1 MTEQRPGE
9 HMAAEIAQ
17 QPDVLAG
24 LVARQAEIAEVA
36 EKISQRPPRFAL
48 LAARG
53 SSDHAALY
61 AKYLIEVLLG
71 LPAGLVSPS
80 TATLYGARPDLRD
93 VLFVTVSQ
101 SGGSPDLIEVTETAR
116 RQGALTVSVTNTPES
131 PLRAASELGV
141 DIGAGVEKAVAATKT
156 YSATL
161 MALYLLIDA
170 VRGGKAADAE
180 KIGELARQTL
190 DGAEEGVQRAVDRY
204 RFVDRVLTTG
214 RGYSYASALEGSLK
228 LAETS
233 YLAARAYSGADL
245 LHGPVAAVDGETAV
259 LAVTSAGHGGRAMH
273 EVLEAVSKRGADVLA
288 VGSAAAEVPAALRI
302 DVAPTVEELAPILE
316 ILPIQR
322 IALGL
327 SLARGGDPDSP
338 RGLLKVTTTR
348 CASRWAS
355 TPAARRPGPPWS
367 TPPARCW
374 ASGAAKAPT
383 RTRTRPR
390 SPRTGS
396 PARSPRRSAPTTPG
410 RCVRASS
417 AWPGS
422 AS

>member
-1 MTEQRPGE
+1 MMTQQRPGE

-17 QPDVLAG
+17 QPEVLAG
-24 LVARQAEIAEVA
+24 LVQRQAEIAEVA

-116 RQGALTVSVTNTPES
+116 RQGALTVSVTNTPDS

-141 DIGAGVEKAVAATKT
+141 DIGAGVEQAVAATKT

-180 KIGELARQTL
+180 KIGELAQQTL
-190 DGAEEGVQRAVDRY
+190 DGATEGVQRAVDRY
-204 RFVDRVLTTG
+204 RFVNRVLTAA
-214 RGYSYASALEGSLK
+214 RGYSYATALEASLK

-245 LHGPVAAVDGETAV
+245 LHGPVAAVDDQTAV
-259 LAVTSAGHGGRAMH
+259 LAVTSAGHGAEAMRD
-273 EVLEAVSKRGADVLA
+273 VIDAVGKRGADVVA
-288 VGSAAAEVPAALRI
+288 VGSASADTPAALRI
-302 DVAPTVEELAPILE
+302 DVPQTVEELAPILE
-316 ILPIQR
+316 ILPIQQ

-338 RGLLKVTTTR
+338 RGLLKVTKTR
-348 CASRWAS
+348 
-355 TPAARRPGPPWS
+355 
-367 TPPARCW
+367 
-374 ASGAAKAPT
+374 
-383 RTRTRPR
+383 
-390 SPRTGS
+390 
-396 PARSPRRSAPTTPG
+396 
-410 RCVRASS
+410 
-417 AWPGS
+417 
-422 AS
+422 